1 VLNQSNKFNTQ
12 FFEVL
17 KEFSFLE
24 KVDKPLA
31 CAPIDAY
38 GHIVYYHESQPSVF
52 KKLDYKTGIA
62 SS

>member
-1 VLNQSNKFNTQ
+1 
-12 FFEVL
+12 VL